1 MRIFSNFPLYILCSC
16 AFLLLST
23 IPIKAKAADTEND
36 PFEKTN
42 RAIFDFNNTLDDN
55 FFKPVAKAWR
65 EVPDFPRKPLSN
77 LASTAKT
84 PVSLANAILQLNRES
99 IGNIFAKLLINLTFG
114 LGGLFDVAG
123 KQEFGSI
130 PTVEEDFGQTLAT
143 WGVPEGPYVMLP
155 VFGPSNLRDS
165 FGIGVDAIT
174 NPLSFAYRMN
184 GIGLEARLSGPV
196 VRGVSTREKY
206 LDYVDEMRSSSLDWY
221 ATMRSLYRQK
231 RKKEISGILED
242 ENASLNLLPVDV
254 YDDPQLKKDFASTIQ
269 EDEVGN
275 LTKLDSTKLDSNV
288 SSPTFKDEPIVKKL
302 TKKDI
307 KKTMPSDVYA
317 NPENKELP
325 KFTANSEMAKIIN
338 DKTRKIMPAPR
349 VYNGVLPSSS
359 YPGFSTSRVN
369 LIN

>member
-1 MRIFSNFPLYILCSC
+1 
-16 AFLLLST
+16 
-23 IPIKAKAADTEND
+23 
-36 PFEKTN
+36 
-42 RAIFDFNNTLDDN
+42 
-55 FFKPVAKAWR
+55 
-65 EVPDFPRKPLSN
+65 
-77 LASTAKT
+77 
-84 PVSLANAILQLNRES
+84 
-99 IGNIFAKLLINLTFG
+99 
-114 LGGLFDVAG
+114 
-123 KQEFGSI
+123 
-130 PTVEEDFGQTLAT
+130 
-143 WGVPEGPYVMLP
+143 MLP

-206 LDYVDEMRSSSLDWY
+206 LDYVDEIRSSSLDWY

-275 LTKLDSTKLDSNV
+275 LTKLDSNV

-325 KFTANSEMAKIIN
+325 KFTANSEIAKIIN